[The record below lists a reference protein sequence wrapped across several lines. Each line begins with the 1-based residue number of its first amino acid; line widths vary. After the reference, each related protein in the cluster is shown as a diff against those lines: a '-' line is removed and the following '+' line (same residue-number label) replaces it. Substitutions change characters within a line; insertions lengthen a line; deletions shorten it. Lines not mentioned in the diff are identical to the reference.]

1 MLPSINCW
9 CVSRRSKMSWKSGR
23 VIGDQDCKTHPRQPT
38 NQTPTKAQLLFRFGR
53 ITSLVHRPLGS
64 EKVSMYKIR
73 DFVYCS
79 DRRKKTE
86 VGYFAGLVKGEK
98 RSRGTRMR
106 GRKRN
111 PMDARRTRTGTR
123 AYDFVEK
130 RERLDKRVGRATAAG
145 NFDEIG

>member
-1 MLPSINCW
+1 
-9 CVSRRSKMSWKSGR
+9 
-23 VIGDQDCKTHPRQPT
+23 
-38 NQTPTKAQLLFRFGR
+38 
-53 ITSLVHRPLGS
+53 
-64 EKVSMYKIR
+64 MYKIR

-111 PMDARRTRTGTR
+111 PMDSRRTCTGTR
-123 AYDFVEK
+123 AYVFVEK